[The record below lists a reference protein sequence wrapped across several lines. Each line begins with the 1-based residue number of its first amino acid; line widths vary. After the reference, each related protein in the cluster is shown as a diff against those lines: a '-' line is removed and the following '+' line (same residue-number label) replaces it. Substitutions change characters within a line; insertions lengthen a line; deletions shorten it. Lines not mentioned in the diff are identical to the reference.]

1 MMMPEERIFDM
12 MPEVRFKIRT
22 LNTSEMAY
30 GASVEGEVI
39 FNIDERKVYIRTS
52 GEWKKVETDIN
63 NLDDLVRDCLPLE
76 AGEVICDKCN
86 GTSKFTR
93 NWCGK
98 CFSTGKLDWIDVACN
113 GKRKGTQEEI
123 NAGMQYS
130 SSYGTSGW
138 SGVYGVSGPRGVS
151 GPYIAGGGGG
161 AGGIGQAVIGGG
173 GGGAGGG
180 VSISSFTISSGAPI
194 YTNPGNISS
203 IVNDKK
209 NKIWN
214 YLKKEVYDV
223 LSYSVGLLI
232 ILYLIWSNS

>member
-1 MMMPEERIFDM
+1 M

-63 NLDDLVRDCLPLE
+63 NLDELVRDCLPLE

-93 NWCGK
+93 NWCQK

-123 NAGMQYS
+123 NASTMYS
-130 SSYGTSGW
+130 SSYGW
-138 SGVYGVSGPRGVS
+138 SGTVGMSGCSGPSGVAGLGGCS
-151 GPYIAGGGGG
+151 GVGGAGGGGG
-161 AGGIGQAVIGGG
+161 IGHAMLGGG
-173 GGGAGGG
+173 GGGGGG
-180 VSISSFTISSGAPI
+180 VSSITSFTISSIGPI
-194 YTNPGNISS
+194 YSNPGNISP

-214 YLKKEVYDV
+214 YLKREVYDV

-232 ILYLIWSNS
+232 ILYILYGVIS